1 MRAIGS
7 RREESSTRRSVEST
21 SWRPGST
28 GRKAEGGRR
37 RAEGGGRSTR
47 GRGVRTGGVRRCVR
61 YLAYPGGKARA
72 HVASNRLPGSIRTSG
87 IAEKPVGKPCR
98 ASPSSSMKNTPTGI
112 DQDAGFR
119 CVGREGLGAGC
130 GVPDK
135 AFPLPASR
143 GGGAGRRGDTPEG
156 PIYPR
161 RSGRRQDAVMPMPNT
176 CILPALTWRGST
188 MLVTTLPGGTGIFCA
203 KM

>member
-1 MRAIGS
+1 MRTIGS

-21 SWRPGST
+21 SGRPGST
-28 GRKAEGGRR
+28 GRK
-37 RAEGGGRSTR
+37 AEGGGRSTR

-72 HVASNRLPGSIRTSG
+72 HVASTRLPGSIRTSG

-119 CVGREGLGAGC
+119 CIGREGLGADAAC
-130 GVPDK
+130 
-135 AFPLPASR
+135 R
-143 GGGAGRRGDTPEG
+143 T
-156 PIYPR
+156 R
-161 RSGRRQDAVMPMPNT
+161 RSGFRRLAAAV
-176 CILPALTWRGST
+176 PAGEGIHRKARYIPVGQADVRTPSCRCRTRASCRRS
-188 MLVTTLPGGTGIFCA
+188 PGAAARCSSPPCRA
-203 KM
+203 ARESSARRCRS